1 MFSSLQ
7 QDPNHLMSMLN
18 QLSLNSGVDQSI
30 INNLTNIIQKDFK
43 KSDNT
48 ETVYSADGTAYQ
60 I

>member
-1 MFSSLQ
+1 
-7 QDPNHLMSMLN
+7 MSMLN

-30 INNLTNIIQKDFK
+30 IKKLTNVIQKDFK